1 MNNIVNEI
9 KMLIASILSIDIN
22 RLEDKTTINDI
33 ASWNSMKHLEIII
46 QLEQVFNITINEEE
60 VVGLISLGK
69 IIELV
74 KKKLEIAN

>member
-1 MNNIVNEI
+1 
-9 KMLIASILSIDIN
+9 MLIASVLSIDIN
-22 RLEDKTTINDI
+22 RLEHKTTINDI
-33 ASWNSMKHLEIII
+33 ASWDSMKHLEIII
-46 QLEQVFNITINEEE
+46 QLEQVFNITINEGE